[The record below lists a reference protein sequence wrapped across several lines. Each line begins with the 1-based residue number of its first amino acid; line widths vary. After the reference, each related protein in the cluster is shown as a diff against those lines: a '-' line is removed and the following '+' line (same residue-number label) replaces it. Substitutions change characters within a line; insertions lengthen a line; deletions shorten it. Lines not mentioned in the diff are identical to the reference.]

1 MSAVFKFAMHKKILV
16 TSGLDVVCA
25 AKELPI
31 YGQKRCLNEA
41 ISKKRLHV
49 DEVYKSV
56 TS

>member
-1 MSAVFKFAMHKKILV
+1 MSAVFKFAMHKKISV